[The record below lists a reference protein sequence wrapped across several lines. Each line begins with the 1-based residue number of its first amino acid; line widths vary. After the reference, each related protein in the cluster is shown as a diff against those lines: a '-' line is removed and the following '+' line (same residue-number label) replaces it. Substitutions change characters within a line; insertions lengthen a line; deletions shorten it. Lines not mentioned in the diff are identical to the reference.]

1 MIPFHGI
8 RLGAA
13 MALFG
18 ATCLLFSQAISPF
31 LEPWRAH
38 SYAAEQAEARGI
50 ADWQLDSTTDDSA
63 GTYRF
68 LFQNPAD
75 PESFADMTVTRQGN
89 EWVVTKFNKDFRPWQ
104 SAEPTR

>member
-1 MIPFHGI
+1 MIAFQSV

-13 MALFG
+13 VALFG

-31 LEPWRAH
+31 LEPWRAE

-50 ADWQLDSTTDDSA
+50 GDWQLSSTTDDSA
-63 GTYRF
+63 GTFRF
-68 LFQNPAD
+68 MFQNPAD
-75 PESFADMTVTRQGN
+75 SKSFADMTVTRKGN
-89 EWVVTKFNKDFRPWQ
+89 EWCVTKFNKDFRPWQ